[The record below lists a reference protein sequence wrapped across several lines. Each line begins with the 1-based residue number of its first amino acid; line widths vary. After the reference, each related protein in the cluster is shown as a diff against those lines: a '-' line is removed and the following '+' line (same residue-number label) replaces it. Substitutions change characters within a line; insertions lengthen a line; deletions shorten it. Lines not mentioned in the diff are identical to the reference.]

1 MNKAITET
9 VRRRGIQEAHNK
21 EHNITPRS
29 IQKSISHGIEGDA
42 SAHRAANA
50 AVGRTDET
58 VYITQE
64 LVNELEVEMMQSA
77 EDLKF
82 EHAAALRDRIMQL
95 QEEIGKPLDE
105 VEITSFDRKRR
116 RRGKSGQSN
125 VPRPKRSS

>member
-1 MNKAITET
+1 
-9 VRRRGIQEAHNK
+9 
-21 EHNITPRS
+21 
-29 IQKSISHGIEGDA
+29 
-42 SAHRAANA
+42 
-50 AVGRTDET
+50 
-58 VYITQE
+58 